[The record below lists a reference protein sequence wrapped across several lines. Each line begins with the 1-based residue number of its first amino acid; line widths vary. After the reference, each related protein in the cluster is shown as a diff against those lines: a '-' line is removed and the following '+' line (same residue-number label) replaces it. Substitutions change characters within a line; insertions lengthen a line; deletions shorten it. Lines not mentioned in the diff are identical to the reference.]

1 MTDVQRVLVVG
12 GGIGGLSTTI
22 ALRRGGLDVDVV
34 EKNPAWDVYGVGII
48 QPPNALRA
56 LDAIGVAKECVDQG
70 WPIKGS
76 TAFLA
81 DGETQIA
88 DDEMPAV
95 VPGLPPANG
104 ITRKRLHAILQR
116 HTLDTGADVRT
127 GVTVTTLADR
137 DDALGVEFSDG
148 ERRDYDLVVA
158 ADGIDSQIRSMVFGD
173 EHRAQYTGQVC
184 WRYNLPRIEGLDKIW
199 VYLGPSGTAGFCPL
213 AEDLMYLLF
222 IEKPPEGSSLR
233 LQQPD
238 LASTMRERL
247 APFGGLI
254 AEHRELLV
262 DDAET
267 IYRPVENVRLPP
279 PWYRGRVVLIGDA
292 AHATSPHCGQ
302 GAAQAIEDGI
312 VLAQELASDREL
324 SDALAVYLER
334 RYERCR
340 MIVEGSEMIGRW
352 EQDHSLPID
361 PNKVRQEVI
370 IAASAPI

>member
-22 ALRRGGLDVDVV
+22 ALRRDGLEVDVI

-56 LDAIGVAKECVDQG
+56 LNVIGVATECVEQG
-70 WPIKGS
+70 WPITGS
-76 TAFLA
+76 SAFLA

-88 DDEMPAV
+88 DDEMPAI
-95 VPGLPPANG
+95 VPGLPPGNG
-104 ITRKRLHAILQR
+104 ITRKRLHAILQS
-116 HTLDTGADVRT
+116 HTLESGADVRT

-137 DDALGVEFSDG
+137 HDGVSIEFSDG

-158 ADGIDSQIRSMVFGD
+158 ADGIDSQVRSMVFGD
-173 EHRAQYTGQVC
+173 EHQARWTGQVC
-184 WRYNLPRIEGLDKIW
+184 WRYNLPRIEGLDKIL
-199 VYLGPSGTAGFCPL
+199 VYLGPSGTAGFVPL

-222 IEKPPEGSSLR
+222 IEKPPEGSSIR
-233 LQQPD
+233 LQQAG
-238 LASTMRERL
+238 LATIMRERL
-247 APFGGLI
+247 SPFGGLI

-262 DDAET
+262 EDAET

-279 PWYRGRVVLIGDA
+279 PWHRGRVVLIGDA
-292 AHATSPHCGQ
+292 AHATTPHCGQ

-312 VLAQELASDREL
+312 VLAQQLAADQEL
-324 SDALAVYLER
+324 SDALAGYQER
-334 RYERCR
+334 RYERCT
-340 MIVEGSEMIGRW
+340 MIVEGSETIGRW

-370 IAASAPI
+370 MAAAAPI